1 MPVGVAGA
9 VPVAVRLRDWVPLVV
24 KVAVGVAEG
33 DNAGHLLPALHIPM
47 GSLAAYLEC
56 VSMVAY

>member
-24 KVAVGVAEG
+24 MVAVGVAEG